1 MKNYIVLTLLVCVTG
16 STYGAGTA
24 HATHKIRTQ
33 SYLDSLMRVES
44 INASSDPMTW
54 DLNKKLGMA
63 NFVLQ
68 DEWAWSKLLDTG
80 TIDTGHNF
88 TVTLVGQH
96 DRQVGIAE
104 FRAVFAADLAHADT
118 ILYNFRV
125 LCAAKDKHAKPHT
138 VIFERAYETAYS
150 RNQNGA
156 AIVAR

>member
-1 MKNYIVLTLLVCVTG
+1 MKKYLVLILLVCVTG

-33 SYLDSLMRVES
+33 GYLDSLMRVES
-44 INASSDPMTW
+44 INASNDPTTW

-63 NFVLQ
+63 NFILQ

-80 TIDTGHNF
+80 TTDTGHNF

-104 FRAVFAADLAHADT
+104 FRAAFAADLARADT
-118 ILYNFRV
+118 LLYNFRV
-125 LCAAKDKHAKPHT
+125 LCAAKENHPKSHT
-138 VIFERAYETAYS
+138 VLFERAYETAYGH
-150 RNQNGA
+150 NPNGA
-156 AIVAR
+156 SIVAR